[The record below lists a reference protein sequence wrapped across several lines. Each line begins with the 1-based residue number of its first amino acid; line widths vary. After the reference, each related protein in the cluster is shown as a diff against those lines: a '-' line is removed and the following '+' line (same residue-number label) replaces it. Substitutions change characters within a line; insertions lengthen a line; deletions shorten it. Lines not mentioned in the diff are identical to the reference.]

1 MFISDLA
8 RAIGEIQLSKAKP
21 LMMCPAIFDEYPSF
35 MDESQVSLF
44 QLARSANVPIIIAFQ
59 GVGFLQNISPAFVEM
74 VLGNCWTHLYCDIRD
89 AQTREFAVKLAGT
102 MIKRFVQESS
112 GSSTGQSYASEQ
124 SGLYTN
130 DSEGASSSTG
140 YKATREDILQP
151 EDFASLDQGDGI
163 IVAKSGPPSVIEEQ
177 LPERPLQGH
186 ATRSAGHVER
196 AAGSQRTAGNDST
209 KEQGNAGKADSGLN
223 LACETRALEHELEK
237 LQWDWDFCMGLVS
250 RYYPVPCAA
259 NRLALAWP
267 SLP

>member
-1 MFISDLA
+1 
-8 RAIGEIQLSKAKP
+8 
-21 LMMCPAIFDEYPSF
+21 

-163 IVAKSGPPSVIEEQ
+163 IVAKSGTYRVRMPLVRNSFPNVHFKDMR
-177 LPERPLQGH
+177 LVRRPRR
-186 ATRSAGHVER
+186 ARSGVNAW
-196 AAGSQRTAGNDST
+196 QRFHEKN
-209 KEQGNAGKADSGLN
+209 KAM
-223 LACETRALEHELEK
+223 LEK
-237 LQWDWDFCMGLVS
+237 LTQG
-250 RYYPVPCAA
+250 
-259 NRLALAWP
+259 
-267 SLP
+267 